1 MSSYWKQSLWIG
13 GIYWIISQCFAY
25 AGTLSS
31 NLTDTVLSVLL
42 LVFLIPMKWIQP
54 IKKIDAFIKRNPVI
68 STLLV
73 SVGWVPYAV
82 AIIFLV
88 NVAAAFVI
96 VMYADN
102 YEYQLLRLFQGI
114 VTVTNIRY
122 VITAVTL
129 LSAVFM
135 ILVWHR
141 SVAGRLNKCYKLV
154 EKPAEAKVYA
164 AREKAEVVETPVEV
178 RKAPRPVKKPIKKT
192 AAKAPAPVTVEKV
205 VKKAGPKKSG
215 VRKTAK
221 KAKTVVKK
229 ATAQKKKPAV
239 AREHNNKS
247 AKNA

>member
-135 ILVWHR
+135 ILVRHK
-141 SVAGRLNKCYKLV
+141 SIAGCLDKHFKLIENKIVAATLKAGVEQTKAAEV
-154 EKPAEAKVYA
+154 EKK
-164 AREKAEVVETPVEV
+164 VET
-178 RKAPRPVKKPIKKT
+178 ARPEVKKAVKTSVKKTTSKPKAKKAASKSKAKKAVIKKEIKP
-192 AAKAPAPVTVEKV
+192 AAKAKAET
-205 VKKAGPKKSG
+205 VKKAPAKPKAKFMS
-215 VRKTAK
+215 AK
-221 KAKTVVKK
+221 KA
-229 ATAQKKKPAV
+229 
-239 AREHNNKS
+239 
-247 AKNA
+247 